1 MKVNKKLLVLLAA
14 IGLSLGGTGL
24 ISNGL
29 TNTTPVQAAAMNSKQ
44 QAVVNLAK
52 QQVGKPYVWG
62 ATGPNS
68 FDCSGLVQYVYS
80 HAAGINLPRVTTQQE
95 KSGSEVSLSALQP
108 GDLLFWGSR
117 GSTYHVAIYIG
128 DGNFVQAPQPGQN
141 VKITNMKY
149 YYPSFARRVL
159 PTELPAE
166 SPKPAQSESTARV
179 TANSTFGY
187 RSSGAQMSGTNNVF
201 KKGTN
206 WKVNGFKMIN
216 GQEML
221 LVGGDEYIPRKD
233 TTIDNS
239 ILEINYYSNLTVNTY
254 KKDGTLAPN
263 KLKTGTKWKN
273 SGFTTIKG
281 QVMYQVGRDVYLPK
295 LYTQFGASGPKP
307 AQSESTARITVNST
321 FGYRSSGAQMSG
333 TNNVFKKGTNWKVCG
348 LKMINGQE
356 MILVG
361 GDEYIPRKDT
371 TIDNRVVEV
380 NYIPGQSV
388 PTYKLDGTMAI
399 DKLKNGTKWK
409 NSGFRMINNEQMYQ
423 VSTNEYLPKKFT
435 QFGHVDF

>member
-128 DGNFVQAPQPGQN
+128 DGNFVQAPQPGEN

-149 YYPSFARRVL
+149 YYPNFARRVL
-159 PTELPAE
+159 STTPDYPMAPINE
-166 SPKPAQSESTARV
+166 SVAIIKYDP
-179 TANSTFGY
+179 GY
-187 RSSGAQMSGTNNVF
+187 GILAF
-201 KKGTN
+201 HK
-206 WKVNGFKMIN
+206 N
-216 GQEML
+216 GQRIA
-221 LVGGDEYIPRKD
+221 D
-233 TTIDNS
+233 
-239 ILEINYYSNLTVNTY
+239 SN
-254 KKDGTLAPN
+254 KKFI
-263 KLKTGTKWKN
+263 TGTKWKVLN
-273 SGFTTIKG
+273 TVIINNEEMFLVGNDTYIPRRYTNLDDRIITVNYVPGYGVLTWHANGSSTGKRLATGTSFKTFGKKTING
-281 QVMYQVGRDVYLPK
+281 TVMYLLGNDEYIPK
-295 LYTQFGASGPKP
+295 RYTQFG
-307 AQSESTARITVNST
+307 
-321 FGYRSSGAQMSG
+321 
-333 TNNVFKKGTNWKVCG
+333 
-348 LKMINGQE
+348 
-356 MILVG
+356 
-361 GDEYIPRKDT
+361 
-371 TIDNRVVEV
+371 
-380 NYIPGQSV
+380 PG
-388 PTYKLDGTMAI
+388 K
-399 DKLKNGTKWK
+399 
-409 NSGFRMINNEQMYQ
+409 
-423 VSTNEYLPKKFT
+423 
-435 QFGHVDF
+435 